1 LLTTSRIRS
10 KYNFLTFEMPI
21 FLMLFEDL
29 HFWYCVCS
37 FISQLF

>member
-1 LLTTSRIRS
+1 
-10 KYNFLTFEMPI
+10 MPV
-21 FLMLFEDL
+21 FLMLFKDL